1 MSPPFT
7 FQQCF
12 VNDELDLA
20 RYLMYRR
27 RIDEMDDAM
36 SAAHQI
42 YFNIQKRKRK
52 LDSEYVKS
60 SKRKCIRTVQAHRIL
75 VREDDGSLREVKPQD
90 TLWYLLYVRQPPRN
104 HSLDALFRRQFRLPY
119 GSFLQLLNDLRN
131 HPSFREY
138 NSCDCTG
145 RKSTELSL
153 LLLGAM
159 RYLGRSWTFD
169 CIEEATAIARE
180 TNRRFFLKFIEYG
193 STNMFRRYVID
204 AAKLLTMNELTNL
217 FKQAGFNGC
226 IGSTDCTHL
235 PMLKCS
241 NWARNIHK
249 GSKMHVPSRTYNVT
263 VTHWRQIIG
272 TTIGHPGTFNDKT
285 VIMFDR
291 LLGDIHNN
299 HLKDDHQFTL
309 LEKDANNN
317 IAEKEYVGAWFIVDN
332 GYLNWSCTVP
342 PMKHALSNFK

>member
-1 MSPPFT
+1 MNPPFT

-60 SKRKCIRTVQAHRIL
+60 SKQKCIRTVQAHRIL
-75 VREDDGSLREVKPQD
+75 VREDDGSLREVKQQD

-119 GSFLQLLNDLRN
+119 GSFLQLLDDLRN

-138 NSCDCTG
+138 KSCDCTG
-145 RKSTELSL
+145 EKSTDLSL
-153 LLLGAM
+153 LLLGAL

-169 CIEEATAIARE
+169 CIEEATAISRE
-180 TNRRFFLKFIEYG
+180 TNRRFFL
-193 STNMFRRYVID
+193 
-204 AAKLLTMNELTNL
+204 
-217 FKQAGFNGC
+217 
-226 IGSTDCTHL
+226 
-235 PMLKCS
+235 
-241 NWARNIHK
+241 
-249 GSKMHVPSRTYNVT
+249 
-263 VTHWRQIIG
+263 
-272 TTIGHPGTFNDKT
+272 
-285 VIMFDR
+285 
-291 LLGDIHNN
+291 
-299 HLKDDHQFTL
+299 
-309 LEKDANNN
+309 
-317 IAEKEYVGAWFIVDN
+317 
-332 GYLNWSCTVP
+332 
-342 PMKHALSNFK
+342 

>member
-1 MSPPFT
+1 MGNSLEKAFMSPPFT

-27 RIDEMDDAM
+27 RIDQMDDAM

-52 LDSEYVKS
+52 LDSKYVKS

-104 HSLDALFRRQFRLPY
+104 RRLAAMFRRRFRLPY

-169 CIEEATAIARE
+169 CIE
-180 TNRRFFLKFIEYG
+180 
-193 STNMFRRYVID
+193 
-204 AAKLLTMNELTNL
+204 
-217 FKQAGFNGC
+217 
-226 IGSTDCTHL
+226 
-235 PMLKCS
+235 
-241 NWARNIHK
+241 
-249 GSKMHVPSRTYNVT
+249 
-263 VTHWRQIIG
+263 
-272 TTIGHPGTFNDKT
+272 
-285 VIMFDR
+285 
-291 LLGDIHNN
+291 
-299 HLKDDHQFTL
+299 
-309 LEKDANNN
+309 
-317 IAEKEYVGAWFIVDN
+317 
-332 GYLNWSCTVP
+332 
-342 PMKHALSNFK
+342 